1 MGDIMKT
8 TTAKDKKSSITKV
21 TAASIIGNVI
31 EYYDFII
38 YGTLTALVFNQIF
51 FPSFDPFIGTI
62 LSFSTFAVGF
72 IARPVGAIVFG
83 HFGDKFGRKN
93 ALVATLLIMGLATF
107 SIGLLPTYESIGV
120 WAPVLLV
127 FLRFTQGISAGGEW
141 GGAVLMAVEHASEK
155 RRGFIGSLV
164 QMGSPIGIILSS
176 STVAILLAV
185 LTDEQFMTWGWRIP
199 FLLSIV
205 MMVLGLFIRLKV
217 MESPVFSALKK
228 EKSEVKVPFFEVFR
242 KHPKSLLISTGLH
255 IGDAGFGFLLGVFII
270 TYATWSLGY
279 SISFVINMQLISN
292 LFYLMATPL
301 SGFLSDIFGRR
312 PVYLGGTILMVVYAF
327 PFFWL
332 LESGNTALFLVGL
345 IIAQTILGL
354 IFGVQASFYSELFSA
369 EVRYT
374 GMSMGFQLATVL
386 GGGLMP
392 TISVVLVESANGAG
406 WGISAYLAFLGM
418 ITLVS
423 AYAAKKS
430 YWDSN
435 KAKPSN

>member
-1 MGDIMKT
+1 MKT

-270 TYATWSLGY
+270 TYATGTLGY
-279 SISFVINMQLISN
+279 SNSFVINMQLISN

-301 SGFLSDIFGRR
+301 SGFLSDKFGRR

-332 LESGNTALFLVGL
+332 LESGNTAFFLVGL

-392 TISVVLVESANGAG
+392 TISAVLVESANGAG

>member
-1 MGDIMKT
+1 MEIT
-8 TTAKDKKSSITKV
+8 TGNKKSSLTKV
-21 TAASIIGNVI
+21 TAASVIGNVI

-72 IARPVGAIVFG
+72 IARPLGAIIFG

-93 ALVATLLIMGLATF
+93 ALVTTLIIMGLATF
-107 SIGLLPTYESIGV
+107 LIGLLPTYESIGI
-120 WAPVLLV
+120 WAPILLV

-141 GGAVLMAVEHASEK
+141 GGAVLMAVEHAPQK
-155 RRGFIGSLV
+155 RRGLIGSLV

-185 LTDEQFMTWGWRIP
+185 LSNEQFLAWGWRIP

-205 MMVLGLFIRLKV
+205 MTFIGLFIRLKV
-217 MESPVFSALKK
+217 MESPVFAALKEDK
-228 EKSEVKVPFFEVFR
+228 AEVKVPFLEVFR

-270 TYATWSLGY
+270 TYATTTLGY
-279 SISFVINMQLISN
+279 SNSFVINMQLISN
-292 LFYLMATPL
+292 LFYLLATPL
-301 SGFLSDIFGRR
+301 SGFLSDKFGRR
-312 PVYLGGTILMVVYAF
+312 PIYLLGTTLMVLYAF
-327 PFFWL
+327 PFFWIL
-332 LESGNTALFLVGL
+332 GSGHAALFLIGL
-345 IIAQTILGL
+345 IIAQFILGL

-392 TISVVLVESANGAG
+392 TISAVLVESANGAA
-406 WGISAYLAFLGM
+406 WGVSAYLAFLGI

-423 AYAAKKS
+423 AYAAKKT
-430 YWDSN
+430 YWDTN
-435 KAKPSN
+435 KQKV

>member
-1 MGDIMKT
+1 MKT

-270 TYATWSLGY
+270 TYATGTLGY
-279 SISFVINMQLISN
+279 SNSFVINMQLISN

-301 SGFLSDIFGRR
+301 SGFLSDKFGRR